1 MVKNVKITNVIIDL
15 YKTFSQICDLS
26 LRFEQSIY
34 IRFAYIVRENSL
46 MWLVTLNILDNFQ
59 IYFIVTI
66 HIIVK

>member
-1 MVKNVKITNVIIDL
+1 MVKNVKITNAIIDL

-26 LRFEQSIY
+26 LRFAQSRY

-46 MWLVTLNILDNFQ
+46 IRLVTSNILDNFQ